1 MKKEGSSRKLNLVL
15 NLIFILN
22 FFVVLSQKQISYQGF
37 DSSSEDNWNYNSTL
51 NSGSIGVNSS
61 TYFSSPNSLR
71 LGGSSS
77 STPDDP
83 YISFDNVNISNYTNV
98 ILNLYFSSNGTPDD
112 NDDLFLGRTKMVI
125 ESMRFTKE
133 PKSPEMLELTCVL
146 PCVYTGILPLKSPFI

>member
-83 YISFDNVNISNYTNV
+83 YISFDNLNISNYTNV

-112 NDDLFLGRTKMVI
+112 NDDLFLDISYDNGVSYATSIKLI
-125 ESMRFTKE
+125 DGKTSTT
-133 PKSPEMLELTCVL
+133 SD
-146 PCVYTGILPLKSPFI
+146 VYAFNHTASSGNTVG